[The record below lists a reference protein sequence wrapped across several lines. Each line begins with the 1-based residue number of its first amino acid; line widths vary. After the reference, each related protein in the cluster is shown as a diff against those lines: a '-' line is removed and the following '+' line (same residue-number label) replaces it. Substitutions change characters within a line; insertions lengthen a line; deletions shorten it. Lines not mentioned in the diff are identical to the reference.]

1 MKKFI
6 PYGKHFI
13 DEDDIQNVVDV
24 LRSKNIAQGETTPLF
39 ENEVK
44 KFVNVKYA
52 LAVNSATSALHL
64 ACLALGLKKND
75 IVWSSPTTFVSSLNC
90 ARFCGAKVD
99 FVDIDPSTGLMN
111 IDLLEKKLFLASKNN
126 LLPKILIPVHLAG
139 TSCDM
144 RRIKELSEEYN
155 FSIIEDASHAIGGS
169 YENYKVG
176 SCKYSDITV
185 FSFHPVKIITTGEGG
200 MATTNQK
207 MLAERMRDLSTH
219 GIIKDSSRFI
229 SKSSCPWFYEQ
240 QYLGFNYRITDIQSS
255 LGLSQ
260 LSKLS
265 RFVKKRNE
273 IFYIYS
279 DLLRDQP
286 ISILEIPKN
295 VYSALHLMII
305 RLNNSDEE
313 FHRSVFKELRNHD
326 IGVQLHY
333 LPVHLQPYY
342 KNLGFKVGDF
352 PNAEFYA
359 KNAISLPIYPAL
371 KLEEINYIVE
381 VLKNLLRI

>member
-24 LRSKNIAQGETTPLF
+24 LRSKNIAQGETTPMF

-90 ARFCGAKVD
+90 ARFCGANVD

-371 KLEEINYIVE
+371 ELEKINYIVE

>member
-1 MKKFI
+1 MQNIRNYSQQNIDKSDI
-6 PYGKHFI
+6 VEVGK
-13 DEDDIQNVVDV
+13 V
-24 LRSKNIAQGETTPLF
+24 LRSKYLTSGPKVVEF
-39 ENEVK
+39 EK
-44 KFVNVKYA
+44 KVGKYVNSKFSV
-52 LAVNSATSALHL
+52 AVNSATSGLHI
-64 ACLALGLKKND
+64 ACLALGLKKKD
-75 IVWSSPTTFVSSLNC
+75 IAWTSPISFVASANC
-90 ARFCGAKVD
+90 ALYCGADVD
-99 FVDIDPSTGLMN
+99 FVDIDKDTFNISTFE
-111 IDLLEKKLFLASKNN
+111 LEQKLKFAKKLKK
-126 LLPKILIPVHLAG
+126 LPKVLIVVHLAG
-139 TSCDM
+139 SPCDM
-144 RRIKELSEEYN
+144 SKIKELSKKYK
-155 FSIIEDASHAIGGS
+155 FYIIEDASHALGS
-169 YENYKVG
+169 IYKGSKIG

>member
-1 MKKFI
+1 MTKFI
-6 PYGKHFI
+6 PYGQHFV
-13 DEDDIQNVVDV
+13 DEDDIKNVVDV
-24 LRSKNIAQGETTPLF
+24 LRNKNIAQGDTTPLF
-39 ENEVK
+39 EEAVK
-44 KFVNVKYA
+44 TFVNVKYS

-64 ACLALGLKKND
+64 ACLALDLKKND

-90 ARFCGAKVD
+90 ARFCGATVD
-99 FVDIDPSTGLMN
+99 FVDIDPSTGLMS
-111 IDLLEKKLFLASKNN
+111 IDLLEKKLFLANKKN
-126 LLPKILIPVHLAG
+126 LLPKILIPVHLGG

-144 RRIKELSEEYN
+144 KRIKKLSEKYN

-169 YENYKVG
+169 YENFKVG

-207 MLAERMRDLSTH
+207 ILAERMRDLSTH

-229 SKSSCPWFYEQ
+229 NKSFTPWSYEQ

-260 LSKLS
+260 LNKLT

-273 IFYIYS
+273 IFYIYT
-279 DLLRDQP
+279 DLLKDLP
-286 ISILEIPKN
+286 VSILKIPKN
-295 VYSALHLMII
+295 VYSAFHLIII
-305 RLNNSDEE
+305 RLNNCDAAFHSKVFQE
-313 FHRSVFKELRNHD
+313 FRNHD

-342 KNLGFKVGDF
+342 QKLGFKVGDF

-359 KNAISLPIYPAL
+359 KNAISLPIYPSL
-371 KLEEINYIVE
+371 RQEEINYIVE
-381 VLKNLLRI
+381 VLKNIL

>member
-6 PYGKHFI
+6 PYGQHFV
-13 DEDDIQNVVDV
+13 DEDDIKNVVDV
-24 LRSKNIAQGETTPLF
+24 LRSKNIAQGDTTPLF
-39 ENEVK
+39 EDAVK
-44 KFVNVKYA
+44 TFVNVKYA

-64 ACLALGLKKND
+64 ACLALGLKKNE

-90 ARFCGAKVD
+90 ARFCGAIVD
-99 FVDIDPSTGLMN
+99 FVDIDPSTGLMS
-111 IDLLEKKLFLASKNN
+111 IDLLENKLFLASKNN
-126 LLPKILIPVHLAG
+126 LLPKILIPVHLGG

-144 RRIKELSEEYN
+144 KRIKELSEKYN

-169 YENYKVG
+169 YETFKVG

-207 MLAERMRDLSTH
+207 ILAERMRDLSTH

-229 SKSSCPWFYEQ
+229 NKSSSPWSYEQ

-260 LSKLS
+260 LTKLT

-273 IFYIYS
+273 IFSIYS
-279 DLLRDQP
+279 DLLRDLP
-286 ISILEIPKN
+286 ISILKIPKN
-295 VYSALHLMII
+295 VYSAFHLIII
-305 RLNNSDEE
+305 RLDNIDAK
-313 FHRSVFKELRNHD
+313 FHSRVFKELRNHD

-342 KNLGFKVGDF
+342 QKLGFKVGDF

-359 KNAISLPIYPAL
+359 KNAISLPIYPSL
-371 KLEEINYIVE
+371 TQEEINYIVE
-381 VLKNLLRI
+381 VLKNLL

>member
-24 LRSKNIAQGETTPLF
+24 LRSKNIAQGETTPMF

-273 IFYIYS
+273 IFHIYS

-371 KLEEINYIVE
+371 ELEKINYIVE
-381 VLKNLLRI
+381 VLKNLVRI